1 MPEPSF
7 TNPEEQIREEI
18 EKCVQDMGE
27 KFYPRIAELLR
38 SDEDDT
44 ECPNSCY
51 VPETLSDDLIDG
63 FKDSLMGALSNR
75 DLPETCP
82 DSCYTHLGKY
92 WFYTDSVINKWVLES
107 FESTRQH
114 PSDNDDSE
122 EPFDRSEDISPE
134 DRSDDDDPDDGDA
147 RDGDSDEG
155 LFDFDEEDPNEKFDV
170 SNYPE
175 LSGDADSKDDSEDP
189 FTSEPNEFEFTSA
202 PDAKSDEDD
211 NGNENSVELMS
222 RLMGIWCVVIQ
233 IKVVYLFLVF
243 RWIPPR

>member
-1 MPEPSF
+1 MHHFRLQSNFEYKLSIGYVFATLPNGALILDYKVGIIVCLVSISSRYISMMKLICLVLLSWLAGTSSKVVGRRQVPEPSF

-92 WFYTDSVINKWVLES
+92 
-107 FESTRQH
+107 
-114 PSDNDDSE
+114 
-122 EPFDRSEDISPE
+122 
-134 DRSDDDDPDDGDA
+134 
-147 RDGDSDEG
+147 
-155 LFDFDEEDPNEKFDV
+155 
-170 SNYPE
+170 
-175 LSGDADSKDDSEDP
+175 
-189 FTSEPNEFEFTSA
+189 
-202 PDAKSDEDD
+202 
-211 NGNENSVELMS
+211 
-222 RLMGIWCVVIQ
+222 
-233 IKVVYLFLVF
+233 
-243 RWIPPR
+243 